1 MSYYPVLELLRQKLL
16 CFVFCMLTYQQQYP
30 GRTLKYSIYFQ
41 VQQKI
46 SEKRTGKQ
54 SKLAYPTFTLDGHT
68 NPMLCLKAQKPIFT
82 SKCKASNS
90 LDQNKYTCKIISNT
104 IKCETNEDWF
114 PAD

>member
-1 MSYYPVLELLRQKLL
+1 MSYYPVLELLREKLL
-16 CFVFCMLTYQQQYP
+16 CFVFCMLTYQQQYL

-46 SEKRTGKQ
+46 SEKCTVKQ
-54 SKLAYPTFTLDGHT
+54 SKLVYPTFTLDGHT

-104 IKCETNEDWF
+104 IKRETNEDWF